1 MFNPRDQRR
10 HAKPDT
16 TADAAVPPVLEL
28 PAHSTG
34 MDLRFYRGT
43 QFPALYRNA
52 LFLAFHGSAR
62 KNNGYK
68 VARVM
73 MKDGR
78 PTGLEDFATGFLKDG
93 VVLGR
98 PAGLAT
104 GADGALYIS
113 DDNKGFIYR
122 VAYAP

>member
-1 MFNPRDQRR
+1 
-10 HAKPDT
+10 
-16 TADAAVPPVLEL
+16 
-28 PAHSTG
+28 
-34 MDLRFYRGT
+34 
-43 QFPALYRNA
+43 
-52 LFLAFHGSAR
+52 
-62 KNNGYK
+62 
-68 VARVM
+68 

-104 GADGALYIS
+104 GADGALYVS

-122 VAYAP
+122 IAYGGQ